1 MTVQEGPGGL
11 RTKILLTDYPFV
23 EGNELG
29 TTKIEG
35 RQINLVPEG
44 VLGQT
49 NTILQED
56 RKGL

>member
-11 RTKILLTDYPFV
+11 RTRIITTDYPFI
-23 EGNELG
+23 EGNVLG

-35 RQINLVPEG
+35 REIFLVPQG

-49 NTILQED
+49 TTILQDD